1 MEFGAGIAAFGASMM
16 VAWYFL
22 SPDGRGSHNLRYI
35 IPMLLSFACF
45 TSGLCLMLLSMNIL
59 ELPESVVADVQDMA
73 SKCLSCLCSIL
84 PVVTLLSP
92 LVLSGYKIYRYV
104 GLTLLVIVTA
114 PIALLRW
121 YIGRKA
127 EGGGIQA
134 ALSEHREQLENAFK
148 FISAIS
154 NSASAG
160 LVALVVNYNV
170 TGGSGC
176 NKGAILAAIFFMF
189 TTAVWGLL
197 SMEIRAK
204 VLEIKS
210 TRLQGFIIQALWLAI
225 IFMLLSLACA
235 VFTEVFAI
243 VEFWIFAAFTPWV
256 FASAIYLFLENC
268 IHQSRVPRDKT
279 ANVSLELE
287 VQLNLKAE
295 RGIKVTM
302 WSFMAIIGIFGGFL
316 HGHDKIKSLEACIV
330 LFTSAFMSGF
340 ALTLVTIR
348 PNLTSTSLAAATK
361 ALDWTAVATFVAAI
375 FAIIVAMILEV
386 L

>member
-1 MEFGAGIAAFGASMM
+1 MQAEKGVNAPREPCCTARAQENMEFGAGIAAFGASMM

-73 SKCLSCLCSIL
+73 SKFLSWLCSIL

-134 ALSEHREQLENAFK
+134 ALSEHREQLEDAFK

-176 NKGAILAAIFFMF
+176 NKGAILAVIFFMF

-268 IHQSRVPRDKT
+268 IHQSHVPRDKT
-279 ANVSLELE
+279 ATVSLELE

-295 RGIKVTM
+295 RGSK
-302 WSFMAIIGIFGGFL
+302 SPC
-316 HGHDKIKSLEACIV
+316 GHLWQSSVSLEV
-330 LFTSAFMSGF
+330 SSM
-340 ALTLVTIR
+340 
-348 PNLTSTSLAAATK
+348 
-361 ALDWTAVATFVAAI
+361 
-375 FAIIVAMILEV
+375 AMTR
-386 L
+386 